1 MKPFESFLSGQMK
14 AFIVY
19 REQLGYSTES
29 IRAPLLVL
37 DRYLVQQSDQNAV
50 WQPVF
55 YLKLRR
61 ELDQAPSSIN
71 LVLYAARRFFEYLKR
86 TGQCHSNPAED
97 VPPLPTQAYIPF
109 VFSSEQTDQLL
120 EVVCKQIR
128 KDRRHF
134 LGDLSEYLAIMLIA
148 RCGLRI
154 NEPLRLKVE
163 HYRSEERTI
172 YIEKTKFKK
181 DRLIPIPKLVAE
193 QIDNYLSV
201 RATAAQ
207 SHPDPDTFLLV
218 GNRRGKLDDQ
228 RIRYLFHKIRKRIGI
243 DRPRQ
248 VIGRTIFGQPRPHS
262 LRHSFAIDTL
272 RSAIAR
278 GQSAQNVLP
287 VLAAYLGHV
296 EYRHT
301 MKYLKVID
309 AESGNRLLNFAGTQ
323 REDP

>member
-1 MKPFESFLSGQMK
+1 MKPFESFLSRQMK
-14 AFIVY
+14 AFIAY
-19 REQLGYSTES
+19 REQLGYSAETICAS
-29 IRAPLLVL
+29 LLVL
-37 DRYLVQQSDQNAV
+37 DRYIVQQSDQDAV
-50 WQPVF
+50 WQPMF
-55 YLKLRR
+55 YLKLRK
-61 ELDQAPSSIN
+61 ELDLAPSSIN
-71 LVLYAARRFFEYLKR
+71 LVLYAARCFFEYLKR
-86 TGQCHSNPAED
+86 TRQCHSNPVQD

-109 VFSSEQTDQLL
+109 VFSSEQTNQLL
-120 EVVCKQIR
+120 DVVCKQIR
-128 KDRRHF
+128 KDRRYF
-134 LGDLSEYLAIMLIA
+134 LGDLSEYLAILLLA

-154 NEPLRLKVE
+154 NEPLRLKVD
-163 HYRSEERTI
+163 HYRPEERTI

-181 DRLIPIPKLVAE
+181 DRLVPIPKPVAE

-201 RATAAQ
+201 RATVAQ
-207 SHPDPDTFLLV
+207 IHPDTFLLI
-218 GNRRGKLDDQ
+218 GNRQEKLDDQ
-228 RIRYLFHKIRKRIGI
+228 RIRYLFHKARKRIGI
-243 DRPRQ
+243 HRPRQ

-301 MKYLKVID
+301 MKYLKVIN
-309 AESGNRLLNFAGTQ
+309 AQSGNRLLNFAGTQ

>member
-1 MKPFESFLSGQMK
+1 MKSFESFLSRQME
-14 AFIVY
+14 AFVAY
-19 REQLGYSTES
+19 REQLGYSTET
-29 IRAPLLVL
+29 IRASLSAF
-37 DRYLVQQSDQNAV
+37 DRYLVQQSDQDAV
-50 WQPVF
+50 WQPMF
-55 YLKLRR
+55 FLKFRK

-71 LVLYAARRFFEYLKR
+71 LILYAARCFFEYLKR
-86 TGQCHSNPAED
+86 TRQCHSNPVQD
-97 VPPLPTQAYIPF
+97 VPPLPTQAFIPF
-109 VFSSEQTDQLL
+109 VFSPEQTNQLL
-120 EVVCKQIR
+120 DVVCKQIR
-128 KDRRHF
+128 KDRRYF
-134 LGDLSEYLAIMLIA
+134 LRDLSEYLAILLLA

-163 HYRSEERTI
+163 HYRPEERTI

-201 RATAAQ
+201 RAALDQ
-207 SHPDPDTFLLV
+207 NHPDTFLFI
-218 GNRRGKLDDQ
+218 GNRQKKLDDQ
-228 RIRYLFHKIRKRIGI
+228 RIRSVFHKARKRIGI

-301 MKYLKVID
+301 MKYLKVVD
-309 AESGNRLLNFAGTQ
+309 AQSGNRLLNFAGTQ

>member
-1 MKPFESFLSGQMK
+1 MKSFESFLSGLME
-14 AFIVY
+14 AFIAY
-19 REQLGYSTES
+19 REQLGYSTKT
-29 IRAPLLVL
+29 IRTLLLVL
-37 DRYLVQQSDQNAV
+37 DRYIVRQPDQNAV
-50 WQPVF
+50 WQPMF
-55 YLKLRR
+55 YLKLRK

-71 LVLYAARRFFEYLKR
+71 LVLYAARCFFEYLKR
-86 TGQCHSNPAED
+86 TRQCQTNPVQD
-97 VPPLPTQAYIPF
+97 VPPLPTQAFIPF
-109 VFSSEQTDQLL
+109 VFSSEQTNQLL
-120 EVVCKQIR
+120 DVVCKQIR
-128 KDRRHF
+128 KDRRYF
-134 LGDLSEYLAIMLIA
+134 LKDLSEYLVILLLA

-154 NEPLRLKVE
+154 NEPLRLKLE
-163 HYRSEERTI
+163 HYRPEERTI

-181 DRLIPIPKLVAE
+181 DRLIPIPKLAAE

-201 RATAAQ
+201 RKAIAQ
-207 SHPDPDTFLLV
+207 SHPGTFLLI
-218 GNRRGKLDDQ
+218 GNRQEKLNDQ
-228 RIRYLFHKIRKRIGI
+228 RIRYLFHKARKRIGI

-272 RSAIAR
+272 RSAVAR

>member
-1 MKPFESFLSGQMK
+1 MKSFESFLSGPME
-14 AFIVY
+14 AFIAY
-19 REQLGYSTES
+19 REQLGYSTKT
-29 IRAPLLVL
+29 IRTLLLVL
-37 DRYLVQQSDQNAV
+37 DRYIVRQPDQNTV
-50 WQPVF
+50 WQPMF
-55 YLKLRR
+55 YLKLRK

-71 LVLYAARRFFEYLKR
+71 LVLYAARCFFEYLKR
-86 TGQCHSNPAED
+86 TRQCQTNPVQD
-97 VPPLPTQAYIPF
+97 VPPLPTQAFIPF
-109 VFSSEQTDQLL
+109 VFSSEQTNQLL
-120 EVVCKQIR
+120 DVVCKQIR
-128 KDRRHF
+128 KDRRYF
-134 LGDLSEYLAIMLIA
+134 LKDLSEYLVILLLA

-154 NEPLRLKVE
+154 NEPLRLKLE
-163 HYRSEERTI
+163 HYRPEERTI

-181 DRLIPIPKLVAE
+181 DRLIPIPKLAAE

-201 RATAAQ
+201 RKAIAQ
-207 SHPDPDTFLLV
+207 SHPGTFLLIS
-218 GNRRGKLDDQ
+218 NRQEKLNDQ
-228 RIRYLFHKIRKRIGI
+228 RIRYLFHKARKRIGI

-248 VIGRTIFGQPRPHS
+248 AIGRTIFGQPRPHS
-262 LRHSFAIDTL
+262 LRHYTL
-272 RSAIAR
+272 RSAVAR